1 MHWGYKQDQ
10 LHSESLEIKQEPEGD
25 PDIVW

>member
-10 LHSESLEIKQEPEGD
+10 LHKESQEVKQEPEED